1 MKDLSLVTAEEEA
14 IANIFRF
21 NNALP
26 RKRRLLL
33 DSIRYAQ
40 SWYAIETD
48 DGYMFGPSKYIGYR
62 GMEPQ
67 IYAEQ
72 HNQSMDGR
80 LTDRQLKQW
89 ARPVDVGTADYES
102 ILGALNAF
110 CQQQGVMLNKRAR
123 ISMLSSARQDNSAV
137 TEADRVNAIRIFIE
151 DLSEDGKRALKRLV
165 WGD

>member
-1 MKDLSLVTAEEEA
+1 MKDMPLITAEEEA
-14 IANIFRF
+14 ITNIFRF

-26 RKRRLLL
+26 KKRALLL

-40 SWYAIETD
+40 SWYVIDTD

-62 GMEPQ
+62 GMEPH

-72 HNQSMDGR
+72 HNLSMDGR
-80 LTDRQLKQW
+80 LTDRQLKRW
-89 ARPVDVGTADYES
+89 ARPVDVGAIEYEP

-123 ISMLSSARQDNSAV
+123 ISMLSRAQQDDLAF
-137 TEADRVNAIRIFIE
+137 TEADRVNALRIFIE